1 LFFFG
6 GLWETISIGSALNV
20 FEIEVHAHVGK
31 LVAAVV
37 GITCTN
43 AMRSTYGRFKGKLHP
58 QQFEVKTLSF
68 FQSIACKQLL

>member
-20 FEIEVHAHVGK
+20 FEIEVHVHVGK
-31 LVAAVV
+31 VVAAVV

-43 AMRSTYGRFKGKLHP
+43 AMRSTYGRFKGK
-58 QQFEVKTLSF
+58 
-68 FQSIACKQLL
+68 